1 MNQGWLLLVF
11 NTGHT
16 RPNAAS
22 DILEKSTAWAETGCC
37 IEKPL
42 ERVGWAQKLGRV
54 GPEGIT
60 RVRQTVLARVMET
73 QLQHPH
79 AGSVG
84 KGISKG
90 TVASV
95 GTSVWDKVA
104 PPNFTLMPEN
114 SVSFCMSLVLF
125 KLLYQSWSTEGLS
138 LNKSVHGPFRRNAWD
153 SSCHSSHSA
162 TIPAGFHSQKLWV
175 VLFLALEHWNWVSC
189 YGAWTPHSIGGT
201 STTEIS
207 LLIFICHTWVW
218 DQPVNCLC
226 PSYQSWCGFFVSLV
240 IGLLF
245 S

>member
-1 MNQGWLLLVF
+1 MSRDWLL
-11 NTGHT
+11 
-16 RPNAAS
+16 
-22 DILEKSTAWAETGCC
+22 

-104 PPNFTLMPEN
+104 HPKFTLMPEN

-175 VLFLALEHWNWVSC
+175 VLFLALEH
-189 YGAWTPHSIGGT
+189 
-201 STTEIS
+201 
-207 LLIFICHTWVW
+207 
-218 DQPVNCLC
+218 
-226 PSYQSWCGFFVSLV
+226 
-240 IGLLF
+240 
-245 S
+245 